1 LIARGAAAF
10 LFSALACVAVFSPAD
25 LRPISAGLDTS
36 WASVLG
42 EAPRLGLKFGRD
54 IIFTGG
60 PLSPLYTGY
69 FAEATIWWV
78 VGFRALT
85 ILVIAAGLVLLTLR
99 SQLLVLV
106 PVAFVILFLFP
117 DGVFFLVPF
126 LLVLVIADA
135 PRSFARRLYAVACAL
150 VCAALTLAKFSV
162 APLALVCLALVDLLT
177 LRARRL
183 PVAIG
188 VYVTGVVALFAVLQG
203 GLASFGPFLASTL
216 DVTAG
221 YAEGMS
227 SVWPTEEIAYFLI
240 AALIGI
246 VTVLRVEFSL
256 VRAGRV
262 DGWTA
267 AALVVATVGYLYVV
281 FKAGFVRHDLHAVI
295 GWSGFAVAASAYV
308 LLRWQLSDAKTSLI
322 ALQAVALA
330 LVVLLVPRS
339 YKRGIGME
347 APAFWSFI
355 RQQPFR
361 SADATVRL
369 LAAPGERLRQLQA
382 ARDHAMQELRAAHP
396 MPRLAGA
403 VDIIPSKQS
412 LLIAHGLDYRPRFT
426 VQEYTTYTDVLIERN
441 RAFFRGE
448 RAPANLLFQPGSIDR
463 RYPALAEGPLWPDFL
478 RLYDPVDLVGDML
491 LLRRRA
497 QPAGDV
503 LGVATAAS
511 VDADVPFALP
521 PGPLFLKAR
530 FDLTLF
536 GILAN
541 LALKPPLVHMRVTFA
556 DGETA
561 QYRLIPAIARQGFI
575 VSPLIE
581 QASDFA
587 LLAAGTV
594 SRTMRPVTSIAF
606 ELTGLGRRAYRRPI
620 AVELFPLDVT
630 RIPPSPARDAL
641 VRRLAGDS

>member
-1 LIARGAAAF
+1 M
-10 LFSALACVAVFSPAD
+10 AVFSPAD
-25 LRPISAGLDTS
+25 LRPIAPGLDTS

-42 EAPRLGLKFGRD
+42 EAPRLGLMFGRD

-69 FAEATIWWV
+69 FAEATVWWV
-78 VGFRALT
+78 VGFR
-85 ILVIAAGLVLLTLR
+85 ILAIVVIAAGLALLTLR

-106 PVAFVILFLFP
+106 PVVFAILFLFT
-117 DGVFFLVPF
+117 DGVFLLVPF
-126 LLVLVIADA
+126 LLVLVMADA
-135 PRSFARRLYAVACAL
+135 PETPARRLYAIACAL
-150 VCAALTLAKFSV
+150 VCAAFTLAKFSV
-162 APLALVCLALVDLLT
+162 APLALVCLALADVLA

-183 PVAIG
+183 PVAVA
-188 VYVTGVVALFAVLQG
+188 VYAVSVVALFAVLQG
-203 GLASFGPFLASTL
+203 GLASFGPFLAYTL

-227 SVWPTEEIAYFLI
+227 SVWPAEEIAYFLI

-246 VTVLRVEFSL
+246 VTVLRVELSL

-267 AALVVATVGYLYVV
+267 AALVVATIAYLYVV

-308 LLRWQLSDAKTSLI
+308 LLRWQPSDAKTSLI
-322 ALQAVALA
+322 ALQAIALA

-369 LAAPGERLRQLQA
+369 LAAPSERLRQLQA
-382 ARDHAMQELRAAHP
+382 ARDHAMQELRTEHP
-396 MPRLAGA
+396 LPRLEGA

-441 RAFFRGE
+441 RAFFRGAL
-448 RAPANLLFQPGSIDR
+448 APVNLLFQPGSIDR

-491 LLRRRA
+491 LMRRRA
-497 QPAGDV
+497 QAAGD
-503 LGVATAAS
+503 LLAAPTAAS
-511 VDADVPFALP
+511 VDVDVPLALP
-521 PGPLFLKAR
+521 PGPLFLEAR
-530 FDLTLF
+530 LELTAVRRACQARPQAAA
-536 GILAN
+536 GAH
-541 LALKPPLVHMRVTFA
+541 ARHVRRRGDRTVPVDPGHR
-556 DGETA
+556 
-561 QYRLIPAIARQGFI
+561 PAGLPR
-575 VSPLIE
+575 
-581 QASDFA
+581 
-587 LLAAGTV
+587 LAADRAGV
-594 SRTMRPVTSIAF
+594 RFRAARRRQSEPAPC
-606 ELTGLGRRAYRRPI
+606 GR
-620 AVELFPLDVT
+620 
-630 RIPPSPARDAL
+630 
-641 VRRLAGDS
+641 